1 MSAPAPA
8 LRSTN
13 KHMKKF
19 LTIFTLLLFLFT
31 FAPQAKAELTFKRSL
46 WKGMSGSDVKALQE
60 SLSKIPGIYD
70 GGSATGYFGAST
82 DAAVKRLQLREGVVS
97 TASEAAGYG
106 MVGQKTLAKI
116 NEIMLR
122 GSTAATSSQ
131 ITYKPAA
138 TSTPAAATSTPAVA
152 TSTPAAPKVALPVA
166 DTTAPVRSFGSPSN
180 TLPTGAAEIKI
191 SLMTNESARCYWSN
205 LPNTPF
211 GEMATSFSITGGLT
225 HSFVI
230 KNITYGD
237 YAFFVKCRDQYVNT
251 NTSDYPI
258 IFSIERR
265 YSGRDYDSP
274 RVFMSSPTNGDSIA
288 EGRVSLSA
296 AAADNAGVAGVSF
309 FLNKYDLNAEDTTTP
324 FGIAVMLVP
333 GSYSAFA
340 VARDA
345 DGNRATSTP
354 VAFTVTPKVKS
365 ATGWYQSSAAGVFYA
380 FAQIF
385 EWLFR

>member
-1 MSAPAPA
+1 MGRVFPLVFVFVLLITPLFLSAQNNDAAALPA
-8 LRSTN
+8 LKPAR
-13 KHMKKF
+13 
-19 LTIFTLLLFLFT
+19 TLH
-31 FAPQAKAELTFKRSL
+31 
-46 WKGMSGSDVKALQE
+46 KGMSGSDVQTLQKY
-60 SLSKIPGIYD
+60 LTLMPDLYPA
-70 GGSATGYFGAST
+70 GSVTGYFGSAT
-82 DAAVKRLQLREGVVS
+82 EAAIKLLQVREGLVDPK
-97 TASEAAGYG
+97 TAGAEYG
-106 MVGQKTLAKI
+106 TVGPKTLATIRKI
-116 NEIMLR
+116 VLQ
-122 GSTAATSSQ
+122 GSPATTTPQTAP
-131 ITYKPAA
+131 KPTA
-138 TSTPAAATSTPAVA
+138 TSTPATATSTL
-152 TSTPAAPKVALPVA
+152 AAPKAALPVR
-166 DTTAPVRSFGSPSN
+166 DTTAPIRSFGSPSN
-180 TLPTGAAEIKI
+180 TLSTGASEIKI
-191 SLMTNESARCYWSN
+191 SLMTNEPARCYWSN
-205 LPNTPF
+205 SPNTPF

-309 FLNKYDLNAEDTTTP
+309 FLNTYDLNAEDTTPP

-354 VAFTVTPKVKS
+354 VKFTVTPKAQA
-365 ATGWYQSSAAGVFYA
+365 ATARQSLAAGVFYA
-380 FAQIF
+380 FAQFF
-385 EWLFR
+385 ELLFRQ

>member
-1 MSAPAPA
+1 MAMGRVFPLVFVFVLLITPLFLSAQNNDAAALPA
-8 LRSTN
+8 LKPAR
-13 KHMKKF
+13 
-19 LTIFTLLLFLFT
+19 TLH
-31 FAPQAKAELTFKRSL
+31 
-46 WKGMSGSDVKALQE
+46 KGMSGSDVQTLQKY
-60 SLSKIPGIYD
+60 LTLMPDLYPA
-70 GGSATGYFGAST
+70 GSVTGYFGSAT
-82 DAAVKRLQLREGVVS
+82 EAAIKLLQVREGLVDPK
-97 TASEAAGYG
+97 TAGAEYG
-106 MVGQKTLAKI
+106 TVGPKTLATIRKI
-116 NEIMLR
+116 VLQ
-122 GSTAATSSQ
+122 GSPATTTLQTAP
-131 ITYKPAA
+131 KPAA
-138 TSTPAAATSTPAVA
+138 TSTPAAATSTPA
-152 TSTPAAPKVALPVA
+152 APKAALPVR
-166 DTTAPVRSFGSPSN
+166 DTTAPIRSFGSPSN
-180 TLPTGAAEIKI
+180 TLSTGASEIKI
-191 SLMTNESARCYWSN
+191 SLMTNEPARCYWSN

-296 AAADNAGVAGVSF
+296 AAADNAGVVGVNF
-309 FLNKYDLNAEDTTTP
+309 FLNGYDLNAEDTAPP
-324 FGIAVMLVP
+324 FGIAVMLEP
-333 GSYSAFA
+333 GEYSAFA

-345 DGNRATSTP
+345 GRNRATSTP
-354 VAFTVTPKVKS
+354 VAFTVTPKVKTAAAS
-365 ATGWYQSSAAGVFYA
+365 WYQSSAASVFYA

-385 EWLFR
+385 EWLLRW

>member
-1 MSAPAPA
+1 
-8 LRSTN
+8 
-13 KHMKKF
+13 MKKF

-31 FAPQAKAELTFKRSL
+31 LAPHARAELTFKRSL

-70 GGSATGYFGAST
+70 AGTTGYFGAST
-82 DAAVKRLQLREGVVS
+82 DTAVKQLQVREGVVS
-97 TASEAAGYG
+97 TMSEAAGYG
-106 MVGQKTLAKI
+106 TVGQKTLAKI
-116 NEIMLR
+116 NEIVLR

-131 ITYKPAA
+131 ITSKPAA
-138 TSTPAAATSTPAVA
+138 TSTPIMASSTK
-152 TSTPAAPKVALPVA
+152 AAPKAVLPVR
-166 DTTAPVRSFGSPSN
+166 DTAPPVRSFGSPSN

-309 FLNKYDLNAEDTTTP
+309 FLNTYDLNAEDTTPP

-354 VAFTVTPKVKS
+354 VAFTVTPKMDAS
-365 ATGWYQSSAAGVFYA
+365 AVNLYQSSVAGVFYA

-385 EWLFR
+385 ELLFRQ

>member
-1 MSAPAPA
+1 
-8 LRSTN
+8 
-13 KHMKKF
+13 MKKF

-31 FAPQAKAELTFKRSL
+31 LAPVARAELTFKRSL
-46 WKGMSGSDVKALQE
+46 WRGMSGSDVKALQE

-82 DAAVKRLQLREGVVS
+82 DTAVRRLQVREGVVS
-97 TASEAAGYG
+97 IMSEAAGYG
-106 MVGQKTLAKI
+106 IVGQKTLAKI
-116 NEIMLR
+116 NEILLR
-122 GSTAATSSQ
+122 GSTVATSSQ
-131 ITYKPAA
+131 IASKPAA
-138 TSTPAAATSTPAVA
+138 TSTPIMATSTK
-152 TSTPAAPKVALPVA
+152 AAPKAVLPVR
-166 DTTAPVRSFGSPSN
+166 DTAPPVRSFGSPSN

-205 LPNTPF
+205 SPNTPF
-211 GEMATSFSITGGLT
+211 GEMATPFSTTGGLT
-225 HSFVI
+225 HSFTARNV
-230 KNITYGD
+230 TMGD

-274 RVFMSSPTNGDSIA
+274 RVFMSSPTDGDSIA
-288 EGRVSLSA
+288 EGRISLSA
-296 AAADNAGVAGVSF
+296 AAADNAGVTGVNF
-309 FLNKYDLNAEDTTTP
+309 FLNKYDLNAEDTTSP

-333 GSYSAFA
+333 GSYSTFA

-354 VAFTVTPKVKS
+354 VAFTVTPKAEAS
-365 ATGWYQSSAAGVFYA
+365 AAIVRQSSAASVFYA
-380 FAQIF
+380 FTQIF
-385 EWLFR
+385 ELLFRR